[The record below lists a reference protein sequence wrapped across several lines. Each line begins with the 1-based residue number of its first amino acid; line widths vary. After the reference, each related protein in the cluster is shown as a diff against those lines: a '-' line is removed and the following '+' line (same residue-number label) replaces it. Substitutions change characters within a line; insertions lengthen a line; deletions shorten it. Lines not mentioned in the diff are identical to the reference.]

1 MLKQQ
6 KDKFWKIDSIYTEQ
20 QYNIN
25 NKFGN
30 FKPQTQPQQ
39 PPYKQYNNQQQP
51 YRSKPQIIM
60 MKKLIVILEGI
71 YIYII
76 CMCFYIVIY
85 IVFRYDGYQDN
96 VLKEDAPTPIH
107 TTTTHTKL
115 KEGKHKKLKFGH
127 HIKDKKHKKHKRGA

>member
-51 YRSKPQIIM
+51 YRSKPHNND
-60 MKKLIVILEGI
+60 EETNSDPG
-71 YIYII
+71 
-76 CMCFYIVIY
+76 
-85 IVFRYDGYQDN
+85 RYDGYQDN
-96 VLKEDAPTPIH
+96 VLKEDAPT
-107 TTTTHTKL
+107 HTKL
-115 KEGKHKKLKFGH
+115 KDGKHKKLKFGH
-127 HIKDKKHKKHKRGA
+127 HIKDKKHKK